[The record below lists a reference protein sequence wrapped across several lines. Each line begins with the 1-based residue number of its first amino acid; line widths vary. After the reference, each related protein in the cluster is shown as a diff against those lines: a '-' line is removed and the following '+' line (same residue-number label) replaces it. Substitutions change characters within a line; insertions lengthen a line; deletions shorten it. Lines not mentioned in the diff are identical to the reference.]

1 MMGMLKIGMLM
12 GSKSKEIVIAVYR
25 PCGCEIHACV
35 DNIEEV
41 KNNFPIRCKFHI
53 ESTHQETGGYS
64 LGWDW

>member
-1 MMGMLKIGMLM
+1 MKINNLFDDSHVNG
-12 GSKSKEIVIAVYR
+12 SKEIVIAVYR

-41 KNNFPIRCKFHI
+41 KNNFPTRCKFHI

-64 LGWDW
+64 LGLDW